1 MTDNT
6 GTFLFEDTEAR
17 GSQIAEISG
26 FMVNHQGQFI
36 ATTLGTLLMTT
47 LAYAIVSLPTNNNF
61 SNTKTMFAECVPVN
75 GRCP

>member
-47 LAYAIVSLPTNNNF
+47 LVYAIVSQPTNNNF

-75 GRCP
+75 GRRP

>member
-47 LAYAIVSLPTNNNF
+47 LVYAIVSQPTNNNF

-75 GRCP
+75 GRCY

>member
-6 GTFLFEDTEAR
+6 GTFLFEDTKAR
-17 GSQIAEISG
+17 SSQIAEISG
-26 FMVNHQGQFI
+26 FLVNHQGQFI
-36 ATTLGTLLMTT
+36 ATALGALLMIS
-47 LAYAIVSLPTNNNF
+47 LAYAMISQPTNNNF

>member
-1 MTDNT
+1 MTENS
-6 GTFLFEDTEAR
+6 GTFLFEDTKAR

-47 LAYAIVSLPTNNNF
+47 LVYAIVSQPTNNNF

-75 GRCP
+75 GRCY